1 MADGTTVNGVDPIFD
16 PMMNGISKEHP
27 DFEQHEKVSALE
39 RKIADLEDEKIS
51 MIQENK
57 QQKEKIKLM
66 TLEIDGFKKSKEE
79 MAERLEKMQAEIDG
93 SEDDKKALKVIAARA
108 SELETEVFR
117 LQHDL
122 QSSMSECEDNRA
134 DLEKLT
140 GESEALKQRNREKD
154 SKIDD
159 LEKEKDFAIL
169 QMKKSE
175 AETGKRVRL
184 LQEEVKALVSTNEK
198 LEKAKKDVETLKS
211 SLEGKLKQSEEKSKE
226 TDRIIKDLNQK
237 NKLMEARL
245 ADYAEEKAEMEKT
258 ILEMEKELE
267 KEDVMEE
274 SADGGRRGF
283 KFQWPVA
290 AAASTVTIGAAV
302 AMICL
307 RNARQK

>member
-1 MADGTTVNGVDPIFD
+1 
-16 PMMNGISKEHP
+16 
-27 DFEQHEKVSALE
+27 
-39 RKIADLEDEKIS
+39 
-51 MIQENK
+51 
-57 QQKEKIKLM
+57 M

-79 MAERLEKMQAEIDG
+79 MEERLEKMQEEIDR
-93 SEDDKKALKVIAARA
+93 SEDDKKALKAIAARA
-108 SELETEVFR
+108 SELETDVFR

-134 DLEKLT
+134 DLDKLT
-140 GESEALKQRNREKD
+140 GECEALKQSNREKD

-184 LQEEVKALVSTNEK
+184 LQEEVKALVSTKEK

-211 SLEGKLKQSEEKSKE
+211 SLEGKLKRSEEKSKE

-237 NKLMEARL
+237 NKLMEASL

-290 AAASTVTIGAAV
+290 AAASTGTIAAAL
-302 AMICL
+302 AMIYL